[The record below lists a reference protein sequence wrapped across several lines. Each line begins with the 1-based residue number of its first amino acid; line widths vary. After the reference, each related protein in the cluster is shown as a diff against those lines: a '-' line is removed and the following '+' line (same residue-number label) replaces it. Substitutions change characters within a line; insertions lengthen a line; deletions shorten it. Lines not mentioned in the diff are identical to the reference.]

1 MKTLLWQ
8 GHSVVTADE
17 VADAAFEL
25 ARLLVGFGRVE
36 RLDVP
41 AEVDGHPTTATF
53 VVGAGMG
60 LGMLSLPDDPD
71 HDVAGSAAAVSELRE
86 RIARLDDA
94 PTGSDFRLP
103 DDFSVLDHD
112 IDS

>member
-8 GHSVVTADE
+8 GHAVETADE

-25 ARLLVGFGRVE
+25 ARLLVGFSRVE
-36 RLDVP
+36 RIDVP
-41 AEVDGHPTTATF
+41 AEVDGHATTASF

-60 LGMLSLPDDPD
+60 LGMLSLPGEPD
-71 HDVAGSAAAVSELRE
+71 HEVPGSAAAVSELRE

-112 IDS
+112 IES